1 MARQI
6 INIGTSPNKGD
17 GDKLRDAMDKVN
29 DNFIEVYKGPQS
41 LTQEEIDAM
50 TPEFGTLVYNITT
63 GKFQGYAAD
72 AFGDSTAGWADL
84 H

>member
-1 MARQI
+1 M
-6 INIGTSPNKGD
+6 
-17 GDKLRDAMDKVN
+17 
-29 DNFIEVYKGPQS
+29 S

-50 TPEFGTLVYNITT
+50 TPELGMMVYNVTT